1 MRKLAALALS
11 LALVGFVI
19 APESKVY
26 SQKREKSKAVYVDN
40 QILVKLKADVDL
52 AVDSR
57 EMAEFVARPRGASV
71 EPLQAESLQAHS
83 RGALY
88 RVELDGSLS
97 VEEAVELMSNDPRV
111 EYAEPNYLLFPS
123 TMPNDSLFTQQWSL
137 MNTGVF
143 GTGKP
148 GADISATRAWDLTTG
163 SNDIVVAVIDTGVDL
178 THPDLSPNAWVNSR
192 EQANNGVDDDGNG
205 YVDDQNGW
213 NFVSNRPTTYES
225 STADWHGTHVSGAIG
240 AAGNNGIGVTGIA
253 WHVKIMSLKFIGATT
268 GSTADAAKAIN
279 YVIDQKKR
287 GVNVRVINSSWGGTS
302 SSASLKSAIAAAGNA
317 GILFVCAA
325 GNGGDD
331 QSGDDLADAPY
342 YPAVWSAEIS
352 SIITVAAVDYTDTYA
367 GFSNYGYNTVQVGAP
382 GVNTFSTAPDGQYG
396 YGAGTSMS
404 TPHVSG
410 VAALLFSREPGLSPS
425 QARKRIV
432 STADPLPSLA
442 GRVESSGRV
451 NAYNALTNTT
461 QQAPREPAVGSVHTD
476 KKKAKVDGIGFV
488 KGSSVIEVN
497 GVQLSKV
504 KYDISRTLADGSV
517 IEMSVKLG
525 KSGML
530 ATFPKGT
537 TVTVTVFN
545 TATGVRSQPF
555 AYTR

>member
-1 MRKLAALALS
+1 MRKLVALTLS

-26 SQKREKSKAVYVDN
+26 SQKREKSKSLYVDN

-52 AVDSR
+52 AADAR
-57 EMAEFVARPRGASV
+57 EMAEFVARPHGLSL
-71 EPLQAESLQAHS
+71 EPLRAQN

-97 VEEAVELMSNDPRV
+97 VEEAVERMSVDPRV
-111 EYAEPNYLLFPS
+111 EYAEPNYLLYPS

-137 MNTGVF
+137 MNTGAF

-148 GADISATRAWDLTTG
+148 GADISATHAWDLTTG
-163 SNDIVVAVIDTGVDL
+163 SNDMVVAVIDTGVDL
-178 THPDLSPNAWVNSR
+178 SHTDLAPNAWVNSR
-192 EQANNGVDDDGNG
+192 ENPNNGVDDDNNG
-205 YVDDQNGW
+205 YVDDRNGW
-213 NFVSNRPTTYES
+213 NFVSNRPVTYEDS
-225 STADWHGTHVSGAIG
+225 SADWHGTHVSGTIG

-253 WHVKIMSLKFIGATT
+253 WRVKIMSLKFIGVST
-268 GSTADAAKAIN
+268 GSTADAVKAIN
-279 YVIDQKKR
+279 YVMDQKKR
-287 GVNVRVINSSWGGTS
+287 GVNVRVINSSWGGS
-302 SSASLKSAIAAAGNA
+302 NNSATLKSAIVSAGNA

-342 YPAVWSAEIS
+342 YPAAWSAEIS
-352 SIITVAAVDYTDTYA
+352 SVIAVAAVDYTDRKADFT
-367 GFSNYGYNTVQVGAP
+367 NYGYNTVQVGAP

-396 YGAGTSMS
+396 YGAGTSMA

-410 VAALLFSREPGLSPS
+410 VAALLFSREPELSPS
-425 QARKRIV
+425 QARQRIV
-432 STADPLPSLA
+432 STADPLPTLA
-442 GRVESSGRV
+442 GRVEGSGRV

-461 QQAPREPAVGSVHTD
+461 QQAPQQPAIGYMSSD
-476 KKKAKVDGIGFV
+476 KKKVKIDGIGFV
-488 KGSSVIEVN
+488 KGVSVVEVN
-497 GVQLSKV
+497 GVSLPKL
-504 KYDISRTLADGSV
+504 KYDSSRRLADGSV
-517 IEMSVKLG
+517 IEMSAKLG

-537 TVTVTVFN
+537 SVTVTVFN
-545 TATGVRSQPF
+545 PTTGERSEPF
-555 AYTR
+555 TYTK